1 MNIPTNIIAFIIVLG
16 FLIFAH
22 EAGHFFVAK
31 LFRVR
36 VLVFSFGFGKRLFGI
51 RRGPTDYRVSLIPL
65 GGYVRMAGDTPMER
79 VTIAPVGGAIGGG
92 MIAPPGEEE
101 ATGHPDE
108 FLSKPKWQR
117 FLILLAGPL
126 MNIIIAL
133 TFVTGLL
140 LMGTETWSIQPVV
153 GSVVAGG
160 PAAKAGLQAGDR
172 IVSVDGEK
180 VAAFDDMRMTI
191 SLHAGTPLR
200 IDYVRNGVQ
209 RSTTLTPQ
217 RQNTDV
223 GPIGYAGIYAYNPT
237 IVGRVKPGS
246 PAEAAGL
253 RAGDRIVAA
262 NGRPVDEYTAFDQVI
277 RASKDG
283 AVMLDIQ
290 RGATQFRATLAPKK
304 LDERDPYRGFIPPTE
319 VHQYSLGSAIQES
332 VKQNWKML
340 RYAFITL
347 GRLIRGEASVKEL
360 SGPISIARIS
370 GQMLRRGWIDVLA
383 LMAMISLQLGVMNL
397 LPIPVLDGGHI
408 MILLIEGAV
417 RRELSLRVKER
428 IQQVGFAVLA
438 ALMIVVLY
446 NDVITNVLLMRK
458 G

>member
-31 LFRVR
+31 FFKVR
-36 VLVFSFGFGKRLFGI
+36 VLVFSFGFGKRLFGF
-51 RRGPTDYRVSLIPL
+51 RRGPTDYRVSLVPL
-65 GGYVRMAGDTPMER
+65 GGYVRMAGDTP
-79 VTIAPVGGAIGGG
+79 
-92 MIAPPGEEE
+92 EENQP
-101 ATGHPDE
+101 ANPDE

-126 MNIIIAL
+126 MNLIIAV
-133 TFVTGLL
+133 TFVAGLFM
-140 LMGTETWSIQPVV
+140 MGTETLKIGTTVS
-153 GSVVAGG
+153 SVTPGKPG
-160 PAAKAGLQAGDR
+160 AKAGLQRGDV
-172 IVSVDGEK
+172 IVAVDGEK
-180 VAAFDDMRMTI
+180 MEDFDDLRMAI
-191 SLHAGTPLR
+191 GLHAGTALR
-200 IDYVRNGVQ
+200 VEYIRNGVRQ
-209 RSTTLTPQ
+209 TTTLTPE
-217 RQNTDV
+217 REDTDA
-223 GPIGYAGIYAYNPT
+223 GPIGRAYIYPVQPS
-237 IVGRVKPGS
+237 IVGRILPGS
-246 PAEAAGL
+246 PAERAGL
-253 RAGDRIVAA
+253 RTGDQILTA
-262 NGRPVDEYTAFDQVI
+262 NGKPTPELPAFVEVLN
-277 RASKDG
+277 ASKNSP
-283 AVMLDIQ
+283 VQLEVQ
-290 RGATQFRATLAPKK
+290 RGAQRIHTVLPAGPLEEGKG
-304 LDERDPYRGFIPPTE
+304 YRGFAGPTE
-319 VHQYSLGSAIQES
+319 VRTYSFGAAIQES

-370 GQMLRRGWIDVLA
+370 GEMLRRGLIDVVA